1 MVIARRE
8 LNRRAKL
15 AGGDAETDG
24 AAAAPQPA
32 KAG

>member
-8 LNRRAKL
+8 LNRRAKAT

-24 AAAAPQPA
+24 AAAPQPA
-32 KAG
+32 KA